1 MMRPLSNLIL
11 WLVVGLLIASWPL
24 TVGVVRFM
32 GSPQPNWF
40 ADQRRGIVLLAQYEE
55 ARAIVLRDGSLVF
68 VYPKWLEDP
77 STNNQKFHGYRSKF
91 RLWPL
96 TVMGIVLATYLG
108 VLPVLRRYRRGK
120 SGLCRYCA
128 YPRMGASSDRCPECG
143 EKW

>member
-1 MMRPLSNLIL
+1 MRSLSNLIL
-11 WLVVGLLIASWPL
+11 WLVVGLLIVSWPL

-55 ARAIVLRDGSLVF
+55 ARAIALREGSLVF

-77 STNNQKFHGYRSKF
+77 STNKLAIVHGYESEF

-96 TVMGIVLATYLG
+96 TVIGIVIAAYLV
-108 VLPVLRRYRRGK
+108 VLPVLRRYRRRRA
-120 SGLCRYCA
+120 GLCRHCA
-128 YPRMGASSDRCPECG
+128 YPRIGATSDRCPECG
-143 EKW
+143 QKW